1 MTSGLAL
8 LLTAAGI
15 THLVLP
21 GAFVSA
27 MPPIIPA
34 PEVAIV
40 LTGFLEIL
48 SALALLYAPWRR
60 LVALWLAVYFIAITP
75 VHLYVAW
82 HGIPMFGFGNP
93 VFLWARTLLQAPLV
107 YWAWRIAQAAEP
119 WRFGWRGHVL
129 ALAAVYNL
137 CFGFWAVFFPSQ
149 AFAAVSLPQ
158 PNYPE
163 LWQCI
168 GMIVG
173 VYGIGYG
180 VAVVDPKRH
189 WPIVLVGLLGKIFG
203 PIGFCY
209 ALWRGS
215 LPLSFGAILVT
226 NDLVWWVPF
235 AAILWSAH
243 ASRKEY

>member
-1 MTSGLAL
+1 MTSGLAFL
-8 LLTAAGI
+8 LFVAGL
-15 THLVLP
+15 THLIQP
-21 GAFVSA
+21 TAFMPA
-27 MPPIIPA
+27 MPPLFPA

-48 SALALLYAPWRR
+48 SALALFYRPWRR
-60 LVALWLAVYFIAITP
+60 LVALWLAVYFASLIP

-82 HGIPMFGFGNP
+82 NDIPMFGMGHP
-93 VFLWARTLLQAPLV
+93 AFLWVRTLLQAPLV
-107 YWAWRIAQAAEP
+107 YWAWHIAQRAEP

-137 CFGFWAVFFPSQ
+137 CFGLWAVFFPSQ
-149 AFAAVSLPQ
+149 AFAAVLLPQ

-173 VYGIGYG
+173 VYGVGY
-180 VAVVDPKRH
+180 AIASSDPDRH

-226 NDLVWWVPF
+226 NDLLWWVPF
-235 AAILWSAH
+235 GAILRSQKMPKAG
-243 ASRKEY
+243 